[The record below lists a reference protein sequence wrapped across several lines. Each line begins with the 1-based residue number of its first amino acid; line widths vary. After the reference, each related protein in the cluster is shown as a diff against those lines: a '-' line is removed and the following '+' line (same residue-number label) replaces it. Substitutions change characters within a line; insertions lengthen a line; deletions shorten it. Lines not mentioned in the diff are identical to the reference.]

1 MIPKD
6 SPSRSGRA
14 RTNPAHP
21 EYFWGSLLNPE
32 CSVLPLSVAG
42 LTLRPG
48 GSYIQGDSMSRFSF
62 FKRVF
67 GGTEDKPE
75 RREKPRSPSREGT
88 VVLVIDD
95 SKTILALMRKMFA
108 ENGFVSL
115 EALDAETGV
124 EIARDKKPDLIFL
137 DIVLPGMDGFAALRI
152 LRRDPIT
159 KGIPVI
165 MISGNAEAAEQFYA
179 QRIGADDFMKK
190 PFSRPELFTRI
201 ERLFGG
207 EDVMRRRGMQRKVT
221 PE

>member
-1 MIPKD
+1 
-6 SPSRSGRA
+6 
-14 RTNPAHP
+14 
-21 EYFWGSLLNPE
+21 
-32 CSVLPLSVAG
+32 
-42 LTLRPG
+42 
-48 GSYIQGDSMSRFSF
+48 MSIFAF
-62 FKRVF
+62 FKRMF
-67 GGTEDKPE
+67 GGVEDKSD
-75 RREKPRSPSREGT
+75 RREKPRTPSREGT

-95 SKTILALMRKMFA
+95 SRTILALMRKMFA

-115 EALDAETGV
+115 EALDAEKGI
-124 EIARDKKPDLIFL
+124 EIARDKRPDLIFL

-159 KGIPVI
+159 KGIPII

-207 EDVMRRRGMQRKVT
+207 EDVMRRRGMRPKAAD
-221 PE
+221 E

>member
-1 MIPKD
+1 
-6 SPSRSGRA
+6 
-14 RTNPAHP
+14 
-21 EYFWGSLLNPE
+21 
-32 CSVLPLSVAG
+32 
-42 LTLRPG
+42 
-48 GSYIQGDSMSRFSF
+48 MSRFSF
-62 FKRVF
+62 FKRMF
-67 GGTEDKPE
+67 GGAEDKSE

-115 EALDAETGV
+115 EALDAETGI

-159 KGIPVI
+159 KSIPVI

-207 EDVMRRRGMQRKVT
+207 EDVMRRRGMRPT
-221 PE
+221 ATATGE